1 MTRPFLAL
9 ALASI
14 CCAATAADRPPSGAP
29 ATESDTRS
37 EQTRPGDALAVAFLE
52 WDAPVLAALAA
63 SPDARDRALAATS
76 RFDGHV
82 DETALENAA
91 ARAPDDALVQ
101 WLAASHRFTNR
112 VGLRAAEQLTR
123 LEPDNGAAWMLAYLH
138 GERDAESPLRRAATA
153 SRFDDHYMDLLHAW
167 LDAYARFQ
175 DSTTPLPS
183 HSAWSDRFSAAQAH
197 SAESAGPAWSRLVD
211 RCREGSP
218 EASERRRACADLGEL
233 MARAGTSLASRVVG
247 FAILRNA
254 GDGVLDEERQAAQQR
269 LEWYAY
275 ARGEAFEHPD
285 SGQDPKQMA
294 AIERDALA
302 ANDEVTFIRNALR
315 HIGAALRPPDDWI
328 SPREAARIALSDRPK
343 TDDAVRR
350 NHPSTPDFAEPGSAI
365 AEVRDALAAS
375 TNPRDRVLAA
385 TTGAR
390 TDAERLRHDAALAS
404 DDALVQWLAA
414 THLGSADDMAGAREA
429 AARLTRLEPDNGA
442 TWMLALAL
450 DRRGIDAA
458 AFAQATANASRFDD
472 HSGDIS
478 RAWLDAWDRLAPPD
492 ASADDSGSTYAAAL
506 TTAGIASQPGI
517 VYLSRA
523 CRQSEPKSGNLRA
536 GCARSGS
543 LMLQH
548 GTSDISRFLGAVVLQ
563 TLDGPPST
571 TEPDYAMSE
580 ADRAASRV
588 SRWYR
593 FGIPGDVSP
602 DQRARELR
610 TWLDWATIAQHRLA
624 SAGLPSEPP
633 ADWKPKHRSGA
644 AP

>member
-1 MTRPFLAL
+1 MNRPFLAL
-9 ALASI
+9 ALTSI
-14 CCAATAADRPPSGAP
+14 CCAAAAADRPPSGAP
-29 ATESDTRS
+29 ATESDIAD
-37 EQTRPGDALAVAFLE
+37 EQTRPGDALVVAFLD

-101 WLAASHRFTNR
+101 WLAASHWFTNR
-112 VGLRAAEQLTR
+112 AGLRAAEQLTR

-138 GERDAESPLRRAATA
+138 GERDAESALLRAAGA
-153 SRFDDHYMDLLHAW
+153 ARFDDHRMDLLHAW
-167 LDAYARFQ
+167 LDAYARLQ
-175 DSTTPLPS
+175 DATTPLPS
-183 HSAWSDRFSAAQAH
+183 NSPWSDRYAAAQAH
-197 SAESAGPAWSRLVD
+197 SLADDGPAWKRLVD

-218 EASERRRACADLGEL
+218 EAAIRRRACADLGVL
-233 MARAGTSLASRVVG
+233 MSREGSSLVSRTIG
-247 FAILRNA
+247 FAILRDAN
-254 GDGVLDEERQAAQQR
+254 GGTLDAPEQAAQRQ
-269 LEWYAY
+269 LEWYVHAQ
-275 ARGEAFEHPD
+275 GHAFDRDPGPD
-285 SGQDPKQMA
+285 PEQMA
-294 AIERDALA
+294 AIERDVLA

-472 HSGDIS
+472 HSGDIA
-478 RAWLDAWDRLAPPD
+478 RAWLDAWDRFAPQSAPSTDPD
-492 ASADDSGSTYAAAL
+492 TKYSDAL
-506 TTAGIASQPGI
+506 FTALIASQAGT
-517 VYLSRA
+517 VDLARA
-523 CRQSEPKSGNLRA
+523 CRQDEPKTGDLRA
-536 GCARSGS
+536 GCARLGT

-548 GTSDISRFLGAVVLQ
+548 GTSSFSRFHGATVLRK
-563 TLDGPPST
+563 LDGHASADG
-571 TEPDYAMSE
+571 PDHSLDE
-580 ADRAASRV
+580 AERAALRLV
-588 SRWYR
+588 HWYR
-593 FGIPGDVSP
+593 FGMAGDTP
-602 DQRARELR
+602 ADQRARELR
-610 TWLDWATIAQHRLA
+610 AWPDWATIAQHRLA
-624 SAGLPSEPP
+624 NAGLPPEPP

-644 AP
+644 AR

>member
-1 MTRPFLAL
+1 MNRPFLAL

-14 CCAATAADRPPSGAP
+14 CCAATAADRSPSGAP
-29 ATESDTRS
+29 ATESDIAD
-37 EQTRPGDALAVAFLE
+37 EQTRPGDALVVAFLD

-101 WLAASHRFTNR
+101 WLAASHWFTNR
-112 VGLRAAEQLTR
+112 AGLRAAEQLTR

-138 GERDAESPLRRAATA
+138 GERDAESALLRAAGA
-153 SRFDDHYMDLLHAW
+153 ARFDDHHMDLLHAW
-167 LDAYARFQ
+167 LDVYARLQ
-175 DSTTPLPS
+175 DATTPLPS
-183 HSAWSDRFSAAQAH
+183 NSPWSDRYAAAQAH
-197 SAESAGPAWSRLVD
+197 SLADDGPAWKRLVD

-218 EASERRRACADLGEL
+218 EAAIRRRACADLGVL
-233 MARAGTSLASRVVG
+233 MSSEGSSLVSRTIG
-247 FAILRNA
+247 FAILRDAN
-254 GDGVLDEERQAAQQR
+254 GGTLDAPEQAAQRQ
-269 LEWYAY
+269 LEWYVHAQ
-275 ARGEAFEHPD
+275 GHAFDRDPGPD
-285 SGQDPKQMA
+285 PEQIA

-302 ANDEVTFIRNALR
+302 ANDEVAFVRDSLR
-315 HIGAALRPPDDWI
+315 RVGAALQPPDGWV
-328 SPREAARIALSDRPK
+328 SPQEAARIAVADSAQRIDATRAAKSGRDGQPNQNSGV
-343 TDDAVRR
+343 DAVR
-350 NHPSTPDFAEPGSAI
+350 S
-365 AEVRDALAAS
+365 ALADSA
-375 TNPRDRVLAA
+375 NPRDRVLAA
-385 TTGAR
+385 TSGAKL
-390 TDAERLRHDAALAS
+390 DVERLRRDAAKAA

-429 AARLTRLEPDNGA
+429 ATRLTRLEPDNGA
-442 TWMLALAL
+442 TWRLALAL

-458 AFAQATANASRFDD
+458 AFAQATADASRFDD

-478 RAWLDAWDRLAPPD
+478 RAWLDAWDRLAPLD

-580 ADRAASRV
+580 ADRAASRIN
-588 SRWYR
+588 RWYR

-602 DQRARELR
+602 DQHARELR
-610 TWLDWATIAQHRLA
+610 AWPDWATIAQHRLA
-624 SAGLPSEPP
+624 SAGLPPEPP
-633 ADWKPKHRSGA
+633 ADWKPKHRSGTT
-644 AP
+644 P